1 MQTLSVFELKA
12 LECLTLISHTVMKK
26 ALHIF
31 SYQMV
36 NMKKK

>member
-12 LECLTLISHTVMKK
+12 LECLTLSHIVMKK

-36 NMKKK
+36 NVKKK